1 MYIHTYVPTPIY
13 TFVCTYMYK
22 LFCTIHCTPS
32 MTPYMTLAQ
41 ESTSFTQIRTLHYRR
56 VCTYVCMYI
65 RTYIHTYVRTY
76 KRTQRMATAAA
87 VPFLVSLCAFSNY
100 RLCYARPTG
109 PQTSTCWFV
118 DTYKSCTYFFFISL
132 LLLVQSLLQLK
143 KMNSV
148 TIRKH

>member
-1 MYIHTYVPTPIY
+1 MFVICMYV
-13 TFVCTYMYK
+13 YK

-32 MTPYMTLAQ
+32 MTLAQ
-41 ESTSFTQIRTLHYRR
+41 KSTSSHRCAQYKR
-56 VCTYVCMYI
+56 VCTYVRVYI
-65 RTYIHTYVRTY
+65 RTYVGTFE
-76 KRTQRMATAAA
+76 RTQRMATAAA

-109 PQTSTCWFV
+109 PQPQTSTCWFV

-148 TIRKH
+148 IIRKH